1 MAVPVG
7 ILCNFDSNKLRLTSD
22 AEAIGIVVEA
32 FSSAASSA
40 SVAPWV
46 SSLVGE
52 EGVEGICV
60 FWASL
65 VIWLWLMWL
74 ATKTSSTAETFLAL
88 LPVPPFEG
96 EVAAAVAAVAAD
108 GAAVISEVVEATDVL

>member
-1 MAVPVG
+1 MAVPEG

-32 FSSAASSA
+32 FSPAASSA
-40 SVAPWV
+40 STLPRV
-46 SSLVGE
+46 SFLVG
-52 EGVEGICV
+52 EGVEGIGV

-65 VIWLWLMWL
+65 VILWLWLMWL
-74 ATKTSSTAETFLAL
+74 ATKTSSTAETLLAL

-96 EVAAAVAAVAAD
+96 EEGVAAAVAEGAV
-108 GAAVISEVVEATDVL
+108 VISEIVEATDVL

>member
-32 FSSAASSA
+32 FSLTASSA
-40 SVAPWV
+40 SVVPRV
-46 SSLVGE
+46 SLLVG

-74 ATKTSSTAETFLAL
+74 ATKTSSTAETLLAL

-96 EVAAAVAAVAAD
+96 EVAAAAAADAD
-108 GAAVISEVVEATDVL
+108 GAVVISEVVEATDVL